1 MSSPMPITTEMLTK
15 AILDVRA
22 DLLESGEYATHAEIN
37 SGYCSDFAD
46 DVFERLGRDVHDQLG
61 QLGIDNFMQPAADG
75 DHFND
80 GYPLDRELL
89 QEHWPAVVPTQGMS
103 WDHLDRLSAD
113 AGFSTGTHV
122 WIEMDE
128 RFYDAEAPEGV
139 DNFFELPFFQRVISS
154 WIREEAPELLGAAEV
169 ASP

>member
-1 MSSPMPITTEMLTK
+1 MTQITHEMLTK

-22 DLLESGEYATHAEIN
+22 ELLDSGEYATFAEIN

-46 DVFERLGRDVHDQLG
+46 DVFARLGGDAHQHLG
-61 QLGIDNFMQPAADG
+61 QLGIDNFMLPPEEDDG
-75 DHFND
+75 FND
-80 GYPLDRELL
+80 GYPLDRDLL
-89 QEHWPAVVPTQGMS
+89 IEHWPSVVPTQGLD
-103 WDHLDRLSAD
+103 WDQLDRLSAD

-122 WIEMDE
+122 WIELDD

-154 WIREEAPELLGAAEV
+154 WIVEEQVLV
-169 ASP
+169 ASPR